1 MTIWGDFIKGIWREN
16 PTLVLLLGMCPT
28 LALTSSAINGLSR
41 GLATTFVLIGSNC
54 VVSLV
59 KNIVPNKIRIPV
71 YIVIIASFV
80 TVVDML
86 MKAYAPDALYAAL
99 GIFIQLIVV
108 NCIVLGRAEAF
119 ASKNNIVRSFFDG
132 FGMGLGF
139 TLSLTMLGIVREF
152 LCNGSFFSI
161 KIIIPWTVDFM
172 LPVLAPG
179 AFVILGCFLA
189 IMNYLNN
196 RRAIKRGEIYIPPQG
211 FDCHHC
217 SICNLKEDKEETL

>member
-1 MTIWGDFIKGIWREN
+1 M
-16 PTLVLLLGMCPT
+16 
-28 LALTSSAINGLSR
+28 

-119 ASKNNIVRSFFDG
+119 ASKNNILISHLSFP
-132 FGMGLGF
+132 
-139 TLSLTMLGIVREF
+139 LSCAFPDIICVYENKKESRDDSF
-152 LCNGSFFSI
+152 LHN
-161 KIIIPWTVDFM
+161 
-172 LPVLAPG
+172 
-179 AFVILGCFLA
+179 AF
-189 IMNYLNN
+189 
-196 RRAIKRGEIYIPPQG
+196 
-211 FDCHHC
+211 
-217 SICNLKEDKEETL
+217 

>member
-28 LALTSSAINGLSR
+28 LALTSSAINGLSM

-86 MKAYAPDALYAAL
+86 MKESGLK
-99 GIFIQLIVV
+99 
-108 NCIVLGRAEAF
+108 R
-119 ASKNNIVRSFFDG
+119 KNRKEMNTPRN
-132 FGMGLGF
+132 
-139 TLSLTMLGIVREF
+139 
-152 LCNGSFFSI
+152 NG
-161 KIIIPWTVDFM
+161 KTTHV
-172 LPVLAPG
+172 
-179 AFVILGCFLA
+179 
-189 IMNYLNN
+189 
-196 RRAIKRGEIYIPPQG
+196 
-211 FDCHHC
+211 
-217 SICNLKEDKEETL
+217 